1 MKKRVAVLFLILALC
16 VSLFTL
22 AVGATDAE
30 EDATGLW
37 GTKLTVFGFV
47 SLILAAVLIVTVAV
61 LCIVK
66 RHKLAEGVKTYKSE
80 LKKITWYSWPNV
92 VRGTVFV
99 VVTVVA
105 LAIVI
110 GLLDFAFFRGQF
122 WLTSLK

>member
-1 MKKRVAVLFLILALC
+1 MKKKFAVLFLTLALC

-22 AVGATDAE
+22 AVGAADGE
-30 EDATGLW
+30 GLF

-47 SLILAAVLIVTVAV
+47 SLILAAVLIITVAV

-66 RHKLAEGVKTYKSE
+66 RKKLAESIKTYKSE

-99 VVTVVA
+99 VVSVVA

-110 GLLDFAFFRGQF
+110 GLLDFAFFRGQT
-122 WLTSLK
+122 WLASMR

>member
-1 MKKRVAVLFLILALC
+1 MKKKFAVLFLTLALC

-22 AVGATDAE
+22 AVGAADGE
-30 EDATGLW
+30 GLF

-47 SLILAAVLIVTVAV
+47 SLILAAVLIITVVV

-66 RHKLAEGVKTYKSE
+66 RKKLAESIKTYKSE

-99 VVTVVA
+99 VVSVVA

-110 GLLDFAFFRGQF
+110 GLLDFAFFRGQT
-122 WLTSLK
+122 WLASMR